1 MTGQLAAAING
12 DLLIRAK
19 RMMTQSTFPKLLS
32 SRIAFDIAR
41 TILDGFD
48 RHYLLFRQASQA
60 AKTHFEHADWRTAQQ
75 AARARIDFYDRRVQE
90 CVHALEDE
98 YEPAELNDE
107 TWREVKLHYIGL
119 LTHHK
124 RPELAESFF
133 NTVSCRILH
142 RSYYRNDFMFVRPAV
157 STEYIETEE
166 PAPTYRVY
174 YPAADGLRV
183 ALRRIV
189 TNFQLARPFADLERD
204 VALAE
209 ARLDQAFGLHAREPN
224 QQLQVLSSLFFRNKD
239 AYIVGRAIN
248 GAKEHPF
255 VVPVLHGEDG
265 RLLLDTVLTD
275 PEHVTLLFS
284 FTRAY
289 FMVDMEVPSAYVQF
303 LRSLMPK
310 KPRSEIYTVLGL
322 QKQGKTLFYRDFLQH
337 LQHSSDSF
345 RSAPGIPGMVM
356 LVFELPS
363 FPYVFKAI
371 KDWYPPPKDTT
382 RARVKEKYLLVK
394 HHDRVGRMAD
404 TLEYSD
410 VAFPLSRF
418 SEELLAELQ
427 RFAPSLVEIEGDRI
441 VIKHLYIERRMTP
454 LNIFLQDA
462 ASEALLEHGVLEYG
476 NAIRDLVAANIFPGD
491 MLYKNF
497 GVTRHGRV
505 VFYDYDEI
513 EYLTDC
519 NFRDIPAPRNEE
531 DEMASEPWYSI
542 GRHDVFPEQFGHFLL
557 GDPRIRRHFLVHHAE
572 LLTRAWW
579 QSHKERILAGE
590 IEDVFPYPQHIR
602 FHREQQTHQ
611 NGMATPLPSPHS
623 HYLETLHNE

>member
-1 MTGQLAAAING
+1 
-12 DLLIRAK
+12 
-19 RMMTQSTFPKLLS
+19 MTQASFPKLLS

-41 TILDGFD
+41 LILDGFD
-48 RHYLLFRQASQA
+48 RHYSLFRQASQMA
-60 AKTHFEHADWRTAQQ
+60 RTYFERGDWHTAQQ
-75 AARARIDFYDRRVQE
+75 AARERIGFYDTRVQE
-90 CVHALEDE
+90 CVHGLEQA
-98 YEPAELNDE
+98 YATANLNDA

-133 NTVSCRILH
+133 NSVSCHILH
-142 RSYYRNDFMFVRPAV
+142 RSYYRNDFIFVRPAV

-174 YPAADGLRV
+174 YPAIDGLRV

-189 TNFQLARPFADLERD
+189 TNFQLSCPFMDLERD
-204 VALAE
+204 VALVE
-209 ARLDQAFGLHAREPN
+209 ARMVECFGLDRAEPN
-224 QQLQVLSSLFFRNKD
+224 QQLHVLSNLFFRNKG

-248 GAKEHPF
+248 GAREYPF
-255 VVPVLHGEDG
+255 VVPILYDSRESNA
-265 RLLLDTVLTD
+265 RLVLDTVLTD
-275 PEHVTLLFS
+275 QEQVTLLFS

-303 LRSLMPK
+303 LRNLMPH

-337 LQHSSDSF
+337 LKHSSDDF
-345 RSAPGIPGMVM
+345 RIAPGIRGLVM

-363 FPYVFKAI
+363 FPYVFKVI

-382 RARVKEKYLLVK
+382 RAQVKEKYLLVK

-410 VAFPLSRF
+410 VAFPLARF
-418 SEELLAELQ
+418 SEELVAELK
-427 RFAPSLVEIEGDRI
+427 RDAPSLLAFEGDRL
-441 VIKHLYIERRMTP
+441 VIKHLYIERRMVP
-454 LNIFLQDA
+454 LNLFLHDA
-462 ASEALLEHGVLEYG
+462 ERAGDNALLEHGLLEYG

-513 EYLTDC
+513 EYLRDC
-519 NFRDIPAPRNEE
+519 NFRDIPLPRNEE
-531 DEMASEPWYSI
+531 DEMAAEPWYPI
-542 GRHDVFPEQFGHFLL
+542 GRHDVFPEQFDRFLL
-557 GDPRIRRHFLVHHAE
+557 ANPKIRELFMRHHAA
-572 LLTRAWW
+572 LLTRVWW
-579 QSHKERILAGE
+579 QTHKERILAGE
-590 IEDVFPYPQHIR
+590 VEDVFPYPQHIR
-602 FHREQQTHQ
+602 FCQQDRTIQ
-611 NGMATPLPSPHS
+611 ANPSPS
-623 HYLETLHNE
+623 YYLETLHNE

>member
-1 MTGQLAAAING
+1 
-12 DLLIRAK
+12 
-19 RMMTQSTFPKLLS
+19 MTQASFPKLLS

-48 RHYLLFRQASQA
+48 RHYLLFRRASQMA
-60 AKTHFEHADWRTAQQ
+60 RTYFERGDWHTAQQ
-75 AARARIDFYDRRVQE
+75 AARERIGFYDQRVQE
-90 CVHALEDE
+90 CVHALEAA
-98 YEPAELNDE
+98 YAPAELNDA

-133 NTVSCRILH
+133 NSVSCHILH
-142 RSYYRNDFMFVRPAV
+142 RSYYRNDFIFVRPAV
-157 STEYIETEE
+157 STDYIETEE

-174 YPAADGLRV
+174 YPAVDGLHV

-189 TNFQLARPFADLERD
+189 TNFQLTPPFADLERD
-204 VALAE
+204 VALVE
-209 ARLDQAFGLHAREPN
+209 ARMVNCFGLDKSEPD
-224 QQLQVLSSLFFRNKD
+224 QQLHVLSSLFFRNKG

-248 GAKEHPF
+248 GAREYLF
-255 VVPVLHGEDG
+255 VIAILHEAQAAHDGDPAPG
-265 RLLLDTVLTD
+265 RLVLDTVLTD
-275 PEHVTLLFS
+275 QEQVTILFS

-303 LRSLMPK
+303 LRNLMPR

-337 LQHSSDSF
+337 LKHSSDAF
-345 RSAPGIPGMVM
+345 RVAPGIRGLVM

-363 FPYVFKAI
+363 FPYVFKVI

-382 RARVKEKYLLVK
+382 RAQVKEKYLLVK

-410 VAFPLSRF
+410 VAFPLARF
-418 SEELLAELQ
+418 SDELIDELK
-427 RFAPSLVEIEGDRI
+427 RDAPSLLAFEGERL
-441 VIKHLYIERRMTP
+441 VIKHLYIERRMVP
-454 LNIFLQDA
+454 LNIYLTRADRA
-462 ASEALLEHGVLEYG
+462 GDDALLEHGVLEYG

-497 GVTRHGRV
+497 GVTGHGRV

-513 EYLTDC
+513 EYLTEC
-519 NFRDIPAPRNEE
+519 NFRDIPPARNED
-531 DEMASEPWYSI
+531 DEMAAEPWYPI
-542 GRHDVFPEQFGHFLL
+542 GRHDVFPEQFGRFLL
-557 GDPRIRRHFLVHHAE
+557 ANPKIREAFMHHHAA
-572 LLTRAWW
+572 LLTRVWW

-590 IEDVFPYPQHIR
+590 VEDVFPYPQHLR
-602 FHREQQTHQ
+602 FCRQDRASAVTSP
-611 NGMATPLPSPHS
+611 PLLS
-623 HYLETLHNE
+623 HPPYLETLHNE